1 MKVVE
6 APAIPVTGLDP
17 GRTATSVV
25 SKTHVGLLPLNRVAV
40 KGEEPPVHEAGKLMD
55 TDCPRSITD
64 GVGAVREAASTGLTL
79 KRNVAE
85 VAATGEVTLSI
96 TVAQ

>member
-6 APAIPVTGLDP
+6 TPAIPVTGLDP

-25 SKTHVGLLPLNRVAV
+25 SKAHVGLIPLNRVAV
-40 KGEEPPVHEAGKLMD
+40 KGEEPPVHETGKLTE

-64 GVGAVREAASTGLTL
+64 GVGAVRDATSTGFTL
-79 KRNVAE
+79 KRKVDE